1 MKFKAYLRINKKGIC
16 LLTIILSYHAATHG
30 TMLSN
35 CFCQFT
41 YTCSRAFLHVHSCV
55 RSGQAPSI
63 GSPVSFSMTPPPTHS
78 DFPTTLTPSVFP
90 TCDNVYA
97 WSQSSR
103 TTLNV
108 LFVRSS
114 FYFFLMPFGKV
125 RRWFMRLGYQLSQ
138 IIIRLAH
145 NRCWNDYLIPRTT
158 LDIKWNNK

>member
-1 MKFKAYLRINKKGIC
+1 MKFEAYLRINKKGIC
-16 LLTIILSYHAATHG
+16 LLTIILSYQQPRTALCLVTVFVN
-30 TMLSN
+30 L
-35 CFCQFT
+35 
-41 YTCSRAFLHVHSCV
+41 LILVHVHSCTCILV
-55 RSGQAPSI
+55 WGERQAPSI

-78 DFPTTLTPSVFP
+78 DFPTILTPSVFP

-103 TTLNV
+103 TTLSV

-114 FYFFLMPFGKV
+114 FYIFLMPFGKV

>member
-1 MKFKAYLRINKKGIC
+1 MQPRTALC
-16 LLTIILSYHAATHG
+16 LVTVFVNLLILV
-30 TMLSN
+30 
-35 CFCQFT
+35 
-41 YTCSRAFLHVHSCV
+41 HVHSCTCILV
-55 RSGQAPSI
+55 WGERQAPSI

-78 DFPTTLTPSVFP
+78 DFPTILTPSVFP

-138 IIIRLAH
+138 IIVRLAH
-145 NRCWNDYLIPRTT
+145 SRCSNDYLIPRTT